1 MSIRD
6 VFLAG
11 VETAFN
17 IFNDAVKTAEYSLRT
32 DTGFEST
39 ERMKPIR
46 VIKETFTQEDVE
58 TLSFSDQIQPKDI
71 KGLVPFV
78 DLAEEPNTGDTMA
91 ITDEL
96 MGDATFTVVAFAVDP
111 MTVLFTFLLRA
122 V

>member
-1 MSIRD
+1 MSIRAI
-6 VFLAG
+6 FLSG

-17 IFNDAVKTAEYSLRT
+17 TFSDAVKPAEYSLKT
-32 DTGFEST
+32 NTGFEST
-39 ERMKPIR
+39 ERKKPVR
-46 VIKETFTQEDVE
+46 VIKETFTQEDIK
-58 TLSFSDQIQPKDI
+58 TLSFADQIQPKDI

-96 MGDATFTVVAFAVDP
+96 MGDATFAVVAFAVDP
-111 MTVLFTFLLRA
+111 MTVLFTLLLRA